1 MTSTSASIS
10 ISISTGPRAGRKEW
24 TAFVVLMLPLLLVSM
39 DVSVLYFAVPAISR
53 ELHPSSTQQLWIFDI
68 YAFALAGLLIT
79 MGALGDRFGRR
90 KLLLFG
96 AAAFGAAS
104 VAAAYAQSAETL
116 IAARAVLGIGGAT
129 LMPSTMALIRNLFL
143 DEKQRATAIA
153 IWSSAMAGGI
163 ALGSVL
169 SGVMIEHFWWGSVFL
184 INVPAMVLLLAL
196 VPLLVPEFK
205 DPKPGAFDLPSVPL
219 SLAAVLPVIYGLKK
233 TAADNG
239 VSPIPLLSIVAGLA
253 VGAVFLRRQ
262 RTRRDAMISP
272 ELFHHRGFGPSI
284 ALNALATFAM
294 MGSAYFTTQYLQSV
308 LGKGPLEAAL
318 WSLAPSVCV
327 GIAGPA
333 AAAAV
338 QRGADRAHV
347 IGAGFL
353 TGALG
358 YGILALAE
366 TDALWT
372 VLIGAAVL
380 ASGIVM
386 VMSLVTDMAIG
397 TVPPKRAGSAA
408 ALLETGQEFGGAMG
422 MAVLGS
428 VGTAVYRSDVKDSLG
443 GELPRGALDQARE
456 TLGAAVA
463 VAGKLKGR
471 TGEQLLDAAREAFTH
486 GMRIACGAGA
496 VVLVA
501 AAVLALVTLRRVEA
515 AGPAA
520 GGAAKAGDVPSTG
533 AGVPLTGAD
542 EAADRGETVS
552 EAVSEAAAPGR

>member
-1 MTSTSASIS
+1 MTST
-10 ISISTGPRAGRKEW
+10 STGPRAGRREW

-104 VAAAYAQSAETL
+104 VAAAYAQSAEML

-129 LMPSTMALIRNLFL
+129 LMPSTMALVRNLFL
-143 DEKQRATAIA
+143 DEKQRAKAIA
-153 IWSSAMAGGI
+153 IWSSAMAGGV

-205 DPKPGAFDLPSVPL
+205 DPAPGAFDLPSVPL
-219 SLAAVLPVIYGLKK
+219 SMAAVLPVIYGLKK
-233 TAADNG
+233 IAADNG
-239 VSPIPLLSIVAGLA
+239 VGLIPVLSIVAGLA
-253 VGAVFLRRQ
+253 IGAVFVRRQ

-308 LGKGPLEAAL
+308 LGKGALEAAL

-327 GIAGPA
+327 AIAGPA

-338 QRGADRAHV
+338 QRGANRAYV
-347 IGAGFL
+347 IGAGFA
-353 TGALG
+353 TAAIG
-358 YGILALAE
+358 YGVLALAG

-380 ASGIVM
+380 ASGIVA
-386 VMSLVTDMAIG
+386 VMSLVTDLAIG

-443 GELPRGALDQARE
+443 AGLPADAFDQVRE
-456 TLGAAVA
+456 TLGAAAA
-463 VAGKLKGR
+463 VAGSLKGR
-471 TGEQLLDAAREAFTH
+471 AGEQLLEAAREAFTH

-501 AAVLALVTLRRVEA
+501 GAILALVTLRRVGAEN
-515 AGPAA
+515 AGPPTVEDAA
-520 GGAAKAGDVPSTG
+520 SA
-533 AGVPLTGAD
+533 GAD
-542 EAADRGETVS
+542 AAV
-552 EAVSEAAAPGR
+552 PGR

>member
-1 MTSTSASIS
+1 MTSTAP
-10 ISISTGPRAGRKEW
+10 GPRAGRKEW

-53 ELHPSSTQQLWIFDI
+53 ELHPGSTQQLWIFDI

-90 KLLLFG
+90 KLLMFG

-104 VAAAYAQSAETL
+104 VAAAYAPNAELL

-129 LMPSTMALIRNLFL
+129 LMPSTMGLVRNLFL
-143 DEKQRATAIA
+143 DEKQRAKAIA

-163 ALGSVL
+163 ALGSVM

-205 DPKPGAFDLPSVPL
+205 DPRPGAFDLPSVPL
-219 SLAAVLPVIYGLKK
+219 SMAAVLPVIYGLKK
-233 TAADNG
+233 MAADNG
-239 VSPIPLLSIVAGLA
+239 VGPVPVLSVVAGLA
-253 VGAVFLRRQ
+253 IGAVFVRRQ

-272 ELFHHRGFGPSI
+272 ELFRHRGFGPSI
-284 ALNALATFAM
+284 AINALATFAM

-308 LGKGPLEAAL
+308 LGKGALEAAL

-327 GIAGPA
+327 GFAGPA

-338 QRGADRAHV
+338 QRGANRALV

-353 TGALG
+353 SGAIG
-358 YGILALAE
+358 YGILALAG

-380 ASGIVM
+380 ASGIVT
-386 VMSLVTDMAIG
+386 VMSLVTDLAIG
-397 TVPPKRAGSAA
+397 TVPPQRAGSAA

-428 VGTAVYRSDVKDSLG
+428 VGTAVYRSDVEDSLG
-443 GELPRGALDQARE
+443 HGLPTGTLDQARE

-463 VAGKLKGR
+463 VAGRVKGR
-471 TGEQLLDAAREAFTH
+471 AGEQVLDAAREAFTH
-486 GMRIACGAGA
+486 GMQIASAAGA
-496 VVLVA
+496 VVLLA
-501 AAVLALVTLRRVEA
+501 GAVLALMTLRRVGPP
-515 AGPAA
+515 AGPTA
-520 GGAAKAGDVPSTG
+520 GGVDSAG
-533 AGVPLTGAD
+533 AGEPAARD
-542 EAADRGETVS
+542 EERG
-552 EAVSEAAAPGR
+552 AAAPETGEAAEVGAAAPEMVPGR